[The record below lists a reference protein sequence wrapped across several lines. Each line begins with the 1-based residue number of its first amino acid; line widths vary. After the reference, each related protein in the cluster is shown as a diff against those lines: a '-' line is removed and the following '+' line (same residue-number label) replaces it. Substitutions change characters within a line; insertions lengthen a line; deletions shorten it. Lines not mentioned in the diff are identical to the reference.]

1 MKKSNRRISDLF
13 YNNRFLLVFSI
24 VCAVLI
30 WLVVAVEF
38 GEEIETSFE
47 RTVSAQPTA
56 SRLEPFGEKE
66 FNIRVVVRGKKYI
79 VDSKETRDNIKIVL
93 DTGNVKN
100 AGKESVLTVAVTSKD
115 VDIVDWY
122 PKTVSV
128 FYDTKADKD
137 LPIEKEE
144 YLLGE
149 LAEVGYKVLEPE
161 LVNEYSVNITGPAS
175 EIREINRVVAKASPK
190 GDLRETQT
198 LNAELVFM
206 RADGG
211 EIVYSEPNIKSVQ
224 LRLPVYKIE
233 DLVPL
238 CSFSN
243 PPVAY
248 IDNPPFEYVIS
259 PKRVTVGVTEEQF
272 RERDSFELSE
282 KIDYSELHE
291 GVNNLKLSADSSEVY
306 YWEEKSFNEPVKEFT
321 VTVNVQGMSRK
332 TIDVPESVNVN
343 IPDNIPIELA
353 GIGFSE
359 IVIIGPAEELAA
371 LNSDNLVFTAD
382 FSGIDTSEKG
392 KTITVPL
399 KLFNEKCWI
408 YGTYNATFIVK

>member
-24 VCAVLI
+24 ICAVLI

-47 RTVSAQPTA
+47 RSVSAQPTA

-66 FNIRVVVRGKKYI
+66 FNIRVVIRGKKYI

-93 DTGNVKN
+93 DTSNVKN
-100 AGKESVLTVAVTSKD
+100 AGKESVLNVDVTSKE

-137 LPIEKEE
+137 LQIEKEE
-144 YLLGE
+144 YLLSE
-149 LAEVGYKVLEPE
+149 LSEIGYKALEPE

-175 EIREINRVVAKASPK
+175 EIREITRVVAKASPK

-198 LNAELVFM
+198 ITADLVFM

-224 LRLPVYKIE
+224 LRFPIYKIE
-233 DLVPL
+233 DLMPV

-243 PPVAY
+243 PPAAY
-248 IDNPPFEYVIS
+248 IDNPPFEYAVS
-259 PKRVTVGVTEEQF
+259 PKRVTVGVSEEQF
-272 RERDSFELSE
+272 DGGDTFELSE
-282 KIDYSELHE
+282 KIDYSNLHE
-291 GVNNLKLSADSSEVY
+291 GVNTLKLPADSSEVY
-306 YWEEKSFNEPVKEFT
+306 YWDEKTFGESEKVFN
-321 VTVNVQGMSRK
+321 VTVNVLGMSRK
-332 TIDVPESVNVN
+332 TVAVPENINVN
-343 IPDNIPIELA
+343 IPDNLSLELS
-353 GIGFSE
+353 GVGFNE
-359 IVIIGPAEELAA
+359 IVIIGPSEELSA

-382 FSGIDTSEKG
+382 FSGIDASKKG
-392 KTITVPL
+392 KTVTVPL
-399 KLFNEKCWI
+399 KLFNEECWV
-408 YGTYNATFIVK
+408 YGTYNATFVVR